1 MLAAHSPKTAW
12 VAKDQ
17 LKYKTILAK
26 TPVIPKSLLIEGLNE
41 NLDSAMTIV
50 WFKTT
55 LITCVFP
62 SLKSD
67 GDHGAENDK

>member
-1 MLAAHSPKTAW
+1 MDKNT
-12 VAKDQ
+12 
-17 LKYKTILAK
+17 LKYFTKITKINQYSRTILAK
-26 TPVIPKSLLIEGLNE
+26 IPVVPKSSLIEGFNE
-41 NLDSAMTIV
+41 NFDSAMTIV

-67 GDHGAENDK
+67 GDHGAVND

>member
-26 TPVIPKSLLIEGLNE
+26 TPVIPKSLLVEGLNE

-67 GDHGAENDK
+67 GDHGAVNY

>member
-26 TPVIPKSLLIEGLNE
+26 IPVVPKSSLIEGFNE
-41 NLDSAMTIV
+41 NFDSAMTIV

-67 GDHGAENDK
+67 GDHGAVNN